1 MVPMVSLAGICLT
14 LVLSILLPVAVLL
27 VLVKGRKGV
36 FGVWIAGA
44 LGFFIPQLVIRIPV
58 LQALGRT
65 AGYQQFARQNPFLL
79 IVLLALTAGLFETT
93 GRLVVLKFALSR
105 RLSYMTGLAAGAGHG
120 GIEAIMLIGMTYV
133 NNLVISLLINA
144 GKLSA
149 IMPGNPEM
157 EAQVREAILGTEPVL
172 FFLAGAER
180 VFTMF
185 FHIAMSLLLTRLI
198 MKKQAVRGF
207 LMVLALHAGLD
218 FIAALGQ
225 QQGVSIWLI
234 EGFLLAVALL
244 SLLLI
249 LRIRPRFGASMSVP
263 ADPGEQAVKEGY

>member
-1 MVPMVSLAGICLT
+1 MVSAVSLAGICLT
-14 LVLSILLPVAVLL
+14 LVLSLLLPVVILL

-44 LGFFIPQLVIRIPV
+44 LGFFIPQMVIRIPI

-65 AGYQQFARQNPFLL
+65 AGYQQFARQDPILL
-79 IVLLALTAGLFETT
+79 IFLLALTAGLFETT
-93 GRLVVLKFALSR
+93 GRLVVLKFALNR

-120 GIEAIMLIGMTYV
+120 GIESIMLIGMTYI
-133 NNLVISLLINA
+133 NNLVISLLINTGSLA
-144 GKLSA
+144 V
-149 IMPGNPEM
+149 IMPGNPDM
-157 EAQVREAILGTEPVL
+157 EAQVREAILGTEPAL

-180 VFTMF
+180 VLTML
-185 FHIAMSLLLTRLI
+185 FHIALSLILTRLI

-207 LMVLALHAGLD
+207 FLVLALHVALD

-225 QQGVSIWLI
+225 QQGVSIWAI

-249 LRIRPRFGASMSVP
+249 LRIRTRFGASLFVP

>member
-14 LVLSILLPVAVLL
+14 LVLSLLLPVAVLL

-44 LGFFIPQLVIRIPV
+44 LGFFIPQLMIRIPV

-93 GRLVVLKFALSR
+93 GRLVVLKFALNR

-185 FHIAMSLLLTRLI
+185 FHIALSLILTRLI

-207 LMVLALHAGLD
+207 LLVLALHAGLD

-225 QQGVSIWLI
+225 QQGVSIWVI

>member
-1 MVPMVSLAGICLT
+1 
-14 LVLSILLPVAVLL
+14 
-27 VLVKGRKGV
+27 
-36 FGVWIAGA
+36 
-44 LGFFIPQLVIRIPV
+44 
-58 LQALGRT
+58 
-65 AGYQQFARQNPFLL
+65 
-79 IVLLALTAGLFETT
+79 
-93 GRLVVLKFALSR
+93 
-105 RLSYMTGLAAGAGHG
+105 MTGLAAGAGHG

-144 GKLSA
+144 GKLSV
-149 IMPGNPEM
+149 ILPGNPEM
-157 EAQVREAILGTEPVL
+157 EAQVREAILGTEPAL

-180 VFTMF
+180 VFTML
-185 FHIAMSLLLTRLI
+185 FHIALSLLLARLI

-207 LMVLALHAGLD
+207 FLVLTLHAALD

-249 LRIRPRFGASMSVP
+249 LRIRPRFGADVSVP